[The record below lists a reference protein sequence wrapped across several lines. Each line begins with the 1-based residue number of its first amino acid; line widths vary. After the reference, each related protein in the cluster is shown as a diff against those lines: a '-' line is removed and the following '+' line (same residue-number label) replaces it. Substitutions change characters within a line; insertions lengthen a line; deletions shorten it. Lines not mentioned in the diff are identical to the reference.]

1 MNIVM
6 HGYAGHLFKVQ
17 LSRQLARHGQRV
29 THQYCTSFTT
39 GKGAVMRNT
48 DDPDGF
54 SVEPLSMAASS
65 TLGRQIL
72 SGSSWRRF
80 SPDRRPIMSW
90 FTRGTWTKT
99 FDRNEPECCL
109 AAISTARNAVL
120 NGKISQNSTAVVAM
134 LNFLSPRRLT
144 WLGRRGT
151 SAHHLGGD
159 RWPR

>member
-6 HGYAGHLFKVQ
+6 RGYAGHLFKVQ

-54 SVEPLSMAASS
+54 PVEPLSTAASS
-65 TLGRQIL
+65 TLGGHIL
-72 SGSSWRRF
+72 SGRSRRPF
-80 SPDRRPIMSW
+80 RPDRLPTMSW
-90 FTRGTWTKT
+90 FTRSTWTKT
-99 FDRNEPECCL
+99 FDRNERCL
-109 AAISTARNAVL
+109 AAISTARTAVL
-120 NGKISQNSTAVVAM
+120 NGKSPQNITAVVAM
-134 LNFLSPRRLT
+134 LNLLSPSGLA